1 MDRRTF
7 LKRLGLGAA
16 AAAVVLPAADSL
28 LVEPRWID
36 VTRHNVPFG
45 NWPAARRPLNVVQLS
60 DIHSGPYMGRDNI
73 ADAVALCNRLKPD
86 LVALTGD
93 FVHRGL
99 GHIGPCAHELSKLT
113 APLGAFAVL
122 GNHDHWEGAAAVA
135 DALSDAGIT
144 MLTNRNVDIGHNVFV
159 AGLDDE
165 WTGRPDERAA
175 FAGVIENAATIVLAH
190 SPRSVARVAHR
201 NCLLLSGHTHGGQV
215 DVKIIPRNRLP
226 LLQGWKYIKGWYTED
241 RARMYV
247 NRGIGMVGLPIR
259 FLCRPEIS
267 VFHCGAPGDISGD
280 GTP

>member
-7 LKRLGLGAA
+7 LKRAALGSA

-28 LVEPRWID
+28 FLEPHWID
-36 VTRHNVPFG
+36 VTRHNVPFS
-45 NWPAARRPLNVVQLS
+45 NWPPGRKPLAVAQLS
-60 DIHSGPYMGRDNI
+60 DIHCGPYMDTAHVAR
-73 ADAVALCNRLKPD
+73 AVALCNRLKPD

-99 GHIGPCAHELSKLT
+99 GHIGPCAQELSKLT

-122 GNHDHWEGAAAVA
+122 GNHDHWEGASAVA
-135 DALSDAGIT
+135 AALSHAGVS
-144 MLTNRNVDIGHNVFV
+144 MLTNRNVHLGDNVFV

-175 FAGVIENAATIVLAH
+175 FAAAPEDAAAIVLAH

-201 NCLLLSGHTHGGQV
+201 ACLLLTGHTHGGQV

-226 LLQGWKYIKGWYTED
+226 LLHGWKYIKGWYAQGL
-241 RARMYV
+241 ARMYV
-247 NRGIGMVGLPIR
+247 NRGIGMVGMPIR

-267 VFHCGAPGDISGD
+267 LFLCGAPGDINA
-280 GTP
+280 